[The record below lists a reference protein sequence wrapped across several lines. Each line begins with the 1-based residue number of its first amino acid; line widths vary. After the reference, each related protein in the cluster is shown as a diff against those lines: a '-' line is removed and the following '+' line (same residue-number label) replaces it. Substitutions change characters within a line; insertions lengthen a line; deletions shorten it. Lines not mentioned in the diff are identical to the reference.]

1 MPEEQPP
8 RWREGVDAER
18 RRRQRP
24 AGNQRE
30 QLRRLTAS
38 VAVAATV
45 VNAGLF
51 IDAAASQV
59 SAGDIDS
66 AIIAALSSL
75 MPGSVHP
82 VATPTPPVVVTGA
95 S

>member
-1 MPEEQPP
+1 LSST
-8 RWREGVDAER
+8 WREAVDADR
-18 RRRQRP
+18 RRRPRP

-30 QLRRLTAS
+30 QLRRLT
-38 VAVAATV
+38 VTVAAAAAV

-59 SAGDIDS
+59 SAGDVDG
-66 AIIAALSSL
+66 AIIAAISSL

-82 VATPTPPVVVTGA
+82 VSTPTPPVVVTGA

>member
-1 MPEEQPP
+1 MPEAPP
-8 RWREGVDAER
+8 
-18 RRRQRP
+18 P
-24 AGNQRE
+24 AVNQRE
-30 QLRRLTAS
+30 QLRRFTAT
-38 VAVAATV
+38 VAVVAAV

-51 IDAAASQV
+51 IDSAASQAP
-59 SAGDIDS
+59 AGQIES

-82 VATPTPPVVVTGA
+82 VSTPTHAVVVTGA